1 MNFRK
6 MLALA
11 GLFAVGLYAQDF
23 RATIQGQV
31 VDPSG
36 AAIPGAT
43 VKAVNTATNAAK
55 ETQTTADGIYTI
67 PYLDPGA
74 YDIEVSASGFQTL
87 KRAGIVLQVAQ
98 KLNLPV
104 GLTVGQ
110 SATEITVTGMQDVI
124 ETGDASRGLVF
135 DPVKTQQ
142 YPLNG
147 RQTYMLLSL
156 TPGVI
161 FTQEALVPEAFRGLA
176 GGTSI
181 MRIRLTAPA
190 PGKIFSC

>member
-6 MLALA
+6 TLALA
-11 GLFAVGLYAQDF
+11 SLFAVGLYAQDF

-55 ETQTTADGIYTI
+55 EAQTTAEGIYTI
-67 PYLDPGA
+67 PYLDPGT

-87 KRAGIVLQVAQ
+87 KRASIVLQVAQ
-98 KLNLPV
+98 KLNLPL

-110 SATEITVTGMQDVI
+110 AA
-124 ETGDASRGLVF
+124 TGDHGHRRA
-135 DPVKTQQ
+135 
-142 YPLNG
+142 G
-147 RQTYMLLSL
+147 RH
-156 TPGVI
+156 
-161 FTQEALVPEAFRGLA
+161 
-176 GGTSI
+176 
-181 MRIRLTAPA
+181 
-190 PGKIFSC
+190 